1 MTKTVYG
8 LGFPTPSATEAATLC
23 RIVQLPD
30 DTAFLSVFMGALAL
44 LENPDNWQQIGDMT
58 PEESAQA
65 FVDIIYDMYQN
76 NTCFV
81 DVEAPFWDDGTDADA
96 EAPADDQPWYGEL
109 VEVMSGMG
117 AAEPTLEWHEELR
130 LWIVTAF
137 VAYAGTPAAAIA
149 FYPFARKFVLA
160 FKAGTAGAI
169 VRVFFDG
176 LHLAN
181 IDTYGVEDTIIN
193 FLVDVGVE
201 PSGEAL
207 WVEHSGEHNP
217 DAEPDANG
225 HFTIGVVRKQLDA
238 NEFSPTNLRYNP
250 DTDVVQQTYD
260 DGTTWV
266 DNPGQDPRHSTT
278 YQFPPVVADDPRCQA
293 AANQVRFLKNTI
305 DQALSVISLGTDA
318 AGLALTLLPLFVELG
333 PFAILF
339 ELVLA
344 LADGLVALGAD
355 AISSAFTSDVYDQL
369 TCIFYCNIEDDGTVT
384 ADDLSIIEGAIGDQI
399 GGVVQAVLDAMLFLT
414 GEVGLTNEGTIGDA
428 PADCSAC
435 ICCPVETVY
444 DLTVNDGGFVNEANT
459 WGQMHTNIGTYSA
472 GVGWTT
478 TDTTFYSASQ
488 RAMDIGLSFTEVN
501 VLKVTI
507 EFEITVANYDEIL
520 VQVVGSGGVVFTYDP
535 INPSPPH
542 SSGSLVVYASGS
554 GGLGNHITIA
564 ACPGYSPPSGS
575 FVLTKVTI
583 CHDA

>member
-8 LGFPTPSATEAATLC
+8 LGFPTPSATDAATLC

-58 PEESAQA
+58 PEASAQA
-65 FVDIIYDMYQN
+65 FVDIIYNMYQN

-201 PSGEAL
+201 PDGEAL

-225 HFTIGVVRKQLDA
+225 NFTIGVVRKQLDA

-250 DTDVVQQTYD
+250 DTDTVQQTYD
-260 DGTTWV
+260 GGETWV
-266 DNPGQDPRHSTT
+266 NNPGADPRHSTVF
-278 YQFPPVVADDPRCQA
+278 QRPPVGGDDPRCQA
-293 AANQVRFLKNTI
+293 AANQVRFLNDTI

-333 PFAILF
+333 PFAIVF

-344 LADGLVALGAD
+344 LADGLVSLGAD

-369 TCIFYCNIEDDGTVT
+369 LCIFYCSIEDDGTVT
-384 ADDLSIIEGAIGDQI
+384 PTDLSNIEDRIGSEI
-399 GGVVQAVLDAMLFLT
+399 GGVVQVVLDLMLFLT
-414 GEVGLTNEGTIGDA
+414 GEVGLTNEGTIGSA

-435 ICCPVETVY
+435 DCCITPIVADVPSFPSIPVGIFLSYNQVVGQGSLWYADAEG
-444 DLTVNDGGFVNEANT
+444 DGGT
-459 WGQMHTNIGTYSA
+459 WTMTLEHAVEIRGVGFNCNSHSGATFEVHIGTQSTTLDY
-472 GVGWTT
+472 GGIVGWTLDT
-478 TDTTFYSASQ
+478 PQVTDTITMVQGGIASNV
-488 RAMDIGLSFTEVN
+488 RLSMNGFQ
-501 VLKVTI
+501 VTYC
-507 EFEITVANYDEIL
+507 E
-520 VQVVGSGGVVFTYDP
+520 
-535 INPSPPH
+535 PS
-542 SSGSLVVYASGS
+542 
-554 GGLGNHITIA
+554 
-564 ACPGYSPPSGS
+564 
-575 FVLTKVTI
+575 
-583 CHDA
+583 